1 MAVDLSFGVV
11 AGSISKIRLFTC
23 EALFELSS
31 RDVPRLLPAL
41 FVATMQYL

>member
-11 AGSISKIRLFTC
+11 EDGLSKIRFFTC

-31 RDVPRLLPAL
+31 RDELKLVLAL